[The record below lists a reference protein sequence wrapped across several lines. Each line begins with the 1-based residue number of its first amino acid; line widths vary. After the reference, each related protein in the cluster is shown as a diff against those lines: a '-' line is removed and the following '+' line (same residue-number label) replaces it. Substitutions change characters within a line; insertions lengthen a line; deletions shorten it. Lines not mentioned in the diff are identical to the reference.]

1 MKAGKLYE
9 AVGEFRAAIE
19 MKPDFVEAYNALGIA
34 YAGLGEN
41 SLALDA
47 FESVLIYDPLSE
59 AALSNIARLKA
70 SKSPKARR

>member
-1 MKAGKLYE
+1 
-9 AVGEFRAAIE
+9 
-19 MKPDFVEAYNALGIA
+19 MKPDFVEAYNALGVA

-47 FESVLIYDPLSE
+47 FESVLIYDPSSE

-70 SKSPKARR
+70 SRGPKARR